1 MLLLVGTPP
10 RLTQSITRIGEEL
23 LKAQRTSLSPVSAIS
38 TPSSL
43 PQVRT
48 RLSNVSAPA
57 FVSETKSPPSLPSEP
72 EPPDLVPVEQLD
84 PPLEAL
90 PPPDSPLE
98 ALSAPYPPLETLSPP
113 EPPDPPD
120 SPVVGS
126 MILGWCVDW
135 SFKRSVPS
143 NFICPTDSP
152 VIVFGSATLVSLP
165 RPLTQVL
172 SQKYSNLMLGDE
184 LISLVWYLELSCGLS
199 MCLSLALVCPFTAV
213 CSPFTALCSCTFVV
227 LKYLYVQL
235 WQLNGV
241 MPHISIHHVNQLLL
255 DSYCP
260 VSSSMEVV
268 PLPIS
273 SSTLCSFVA
282 GSLMLKIS
290 DISNNEVLIKG
301 FVAMLKIVDCTLA
314 AASVPEVISLI
325 VVSKFQ
331 GFISLY
337 SSMVDEIR
345 GLLDVISCL
354 SVLYAPILLCYICF
368 LVIVVCL
375 TYMVLFSCSV
385 NTLSIHGE

>member
-165 RPLTQVL
+165 RPLTQ
-172 SQKYSNLMLGDE
+172 
-184 LISLVWYLELSCGLS
+184 
-199 MCLSLALVCPFTAV
+199 
-213 CSPFTALCSCTFVV
+213 
-227 LKYLYVQL
+227 L

-354 SVLYAPILLCYICF
+354 SVLFGKEVGKAQEP
-368 LVIVVCL
+368 
-375 TYMVLFSCSV
+375 
-385 NTLSIHGE
+385 LSLPSEELEQDSIQL